1 MKKYE
6 NVLILILLEDTL
18 WVWEKIA
25 TSHNT
30 QCLNP
35 YSIGRY
41 SVRTRFFRSHRK
53 ANSVLILILL
63 EDTLWA
69 TNQEANIKLLQVL
82 ILILLEDTLWATN
95 QEENI
100 KLLQVL
106 ILILLEDT
114 LWEFLYW
121 TQVLFRRGVL
131 ILILLE
137 DTLWELLNQLKEHTG
152 RGLNPYSIGRYSV
165 SAQVIACVLLRWDS
179 LNPYS
184 IGRYSVSLKYLHY
197 EKVSEWS

>member
-53 ANSVLILILL
+53 ANS
-63 EDTLWA
+63 
-69 TNQEANIKLLQVL
+69 VL